1 MGKITTNKE
10 ACNILVD
17 VLVQHGVKHVVISPG
32 SRNAP
37 LIVAFTRTE
46 GIDAQVIVDE
56 RSAAFVALGMAQQTG
71 EPVALV
77 CTSGTALLN
86 YSPAVAEAYY
96 QKLPLIVV
104 SADRPKEWIDQDD
117 SQTIRQFEALSQFV
131 KRSYDIPS
139 RCDDDTA
146 RWYVNRICN
155 EAMMQALNGRRAPVH
170 INVQLGEPLASLGE
184 WSKKTR
190 CIEMTMPSSKLEESE
205 IIRLATS
212 LRGRKVLIIAGFMQP
227 NKQLETALAELEQSP
242 NVVVMTETIANMP
255 HHRFIRAIDRTLLA
269 MGDKQAEY
277 RPDVLI
283 TIGGAIVS
291 RKIKTFL
298 RQYSPDE
305 HWYVGVNDV
314 TVDCMQ
320 CLTRHIQTD
329 PATFFTQ
336 LNDYFFLFGVAKDT
350 GYSWEMSKLAF
361 AGKNLLDGYIK
372 NIEWSDMLA
381 MDCIFRVLRQ
391 HKRFSLQLSNGTVI
405 RYAQLFGDSISVPN
419 FCNRGVSGIDG
430 STSTALGASLVR
442 GGTTILITGDMSFM
456 YDLSG
461 LASMYNSKK
470 FKIIV
475 LCNGGGGIFRFVKGT
490 ASLPELEDY
499 FVVNRQVNIK
509 GYAAAFGFEYL
520 EADCIFSLKKN
531 LDAFLNMKSP
541 VILSVKT
548 DGKISGEILTNY
560 LK

>member
-1 MGKITTNKE
+1 MGKTTTNKE

-17 VLVQHGVKHVVISPG
+17 VLVQHGVKHVVLSPG

-46 GIDAQVIVDE
+46 GIDAKVIVDE

-190 CIEMTMPSSKLEESE
+190 CIEMTMPSPKLEESE

-212 LRGRKVLIIAGFMQP
+212 LRHRKVLIIAGFMQP

-255 HHRFIRAIDRTLLA
+255 HNRFIRAIDRTLLA
-269 MGDKQAEY
+269 MGDKQAKY

-298 RQYSPDE
+298 RQYSPKE
-305 HWYVGVNDV
+305 HWYVGINDV

-320 CLTRHIQTD
+320 CLTRHIQTN
-329 PATFFTQ
+329 PETFFTQ
-336 LNDYFFLFGVAKDT
+336 LNDYYVAGYDT
-350 GYSWEMSKLAF
+350 GYACKMWQLDIIGEQKLLF
-361 AGKNLLDGYIK
+361 YTEEIG
-372 NIEWSDMLA
+372 WSDMLA
-381 MDCIFRVLRQ
+381 MDYIFSALN
-391 HKRFSLQLSNGTVI
+391 HEDISLQLSNGTVI
-405 RYAQLFGDSISVPN
+405 RYAQLFGDRISVPN

-490 ASLPELEDY
+490 ASLPELDDY
-499 FVVNRQVNIK
+499 FVVDRQVNVK

-520 EADCIFSLKKN
+520 EADSVKSLQN
-531 LDAFLNMKSP
+531 ILATFLKMQSP